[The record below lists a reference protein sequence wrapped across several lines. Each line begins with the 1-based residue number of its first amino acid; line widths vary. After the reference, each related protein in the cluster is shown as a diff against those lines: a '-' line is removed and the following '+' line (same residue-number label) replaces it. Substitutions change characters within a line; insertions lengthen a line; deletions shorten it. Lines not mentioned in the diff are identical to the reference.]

1 MAVPLR
7 QSVKVGSYI
16 VSQRLKRREKYALVL
31 ELEPLFQCN
40 LECAGCGKIQHPD
53 HILRR
58 RMSVQDAVGA
68 VEECG
73 APVVSIA
80 GGEPLIHPEID
91 VIASELIKRKR
102 FVYLCTNAILMAKK
116 LDRFTPSPYF
126 AWAVHMDGL
135 RERHDKS
142 VCRDGVFDKAVDA
155 IREAKRR
162 GFRVTT
168 NTTFF
173 SDDTPQTVRE
183 VLDYLN
189 DELEIDQM
197 MISPAYAYQKAP
209 DQDHFP
215 GVEQTRRLFRAAFAD
230 GRRRRWR
237 LNHSPLYLD
246 FLEGRI
252 DFRCTA
258 WGIPSYSIFGWQR
271 PCYLMGDGYASS
283 YRELI
288 DETDWDRYGRG
299 RDPRCDNCMAHCGY
313 EPTAVNET
321 LRAPHKALAAAL
333 RGGPAPPPP
342 RRHWCRRGP
351 AHMCAGQPVYED
363 SRHRRQRLHRR
374 ARRGRA

>member
-1 MAVPLR
+1 MPVPLR
-7 QSVKVGSYI
+7 QSAKVGAYI
-16 VSQRLKRREKYALVL
+16 VSQRLRRREKYALVL

-40 LECAGCGKIQHPD
+40 LACAGCGKIQHPD

-58 RMSVQDAVGA
+58 RMSVQDALAA

-80 GGEPLIHPEID
+80 GGEPLVHPEID

-102 FVYLCTNAILMAKK
+102 FVYLCTNALLMGKK
-116 LDRFTPSPYF
+116 LDRFKPTPYF

-142 VCRDGVFDKAVDA
+142 VCREGVFDKAVEA
-155 IREAKRR
+155 IREAKSR

-173 SDDTPQTVRE
+173 SDDTPETVRE

-189 DELEIDQM
+189 DELEVDQM
-197 MISPAYAYQKAP
+197 MISPAYAYEKAP
-209 DQDHFP
+209 DQEHFP
-215 GVEQTRRLFRAAFAD
+215 GVEQTRRLFRAAFSD

-246 FLEGRI
+246 FLEGRV
-252 DFRCTA
+252 DYQCTA

-271 PCYLMGDGYASS
+271 PCYLMGDGYAKS
-283 YRELI
+283 YRELLE
-288 DETDWDRYGRG
+288 ETDWDKYGRG

-313 EPTAVNET
+313 EPTAVTET
-321 LRAPHKALAAAL
+321 VRAPHKALAAAL
-333 RGGPAPPPP
+333 R
-342 RRHWCRRGP
+342 R
-351 AHMCAGQPVYED
+351 
-363 SRHRRQRLHRR
+363 
-374 ARRGRA
+374 

>member
-7 QSVKVGSYI
+7 QSAKVGAYI
-16 VSQRLKRREKYALVL
+16 LAQRLRRREKYALVL

-40 LECAGCGKIQHPD
+40 LACAGCGKIQHPD
-53 HILRR
+53 HVLRR
-58 RMSVQDAVGA
+58 RMPVQDAISA

-80 GGEPLIHPEID
+80 GGEPLVHPEIHLI
-91 VIASELIKRKR
+91 VAELIKRRK
-102 FVYLCTNAILMAKK
+102 FVYLCTNALLMEKK
-116 LDRFTPSPYF
+116 LERFEASPYF

-135 RERHDKS
+135 RERHDRS

-189 DELEIDQM
+189 DELEVDQM
-197 MISPAYAYQKAP
+197 MISPAYAYEKAP
-209 DQDHFP
+209 DQEHFP

-246 FLEGRI
+246 FLEGRT
-252 DFRCTA
+252 DYQCTA

-271 PCYLMGDGYASS
+271 PCYLMGDGYART
-283 YRELI
+283 YRELLE
-288 DETDWDRYGRG
+288 DTDWDRYGRG
-299 RDPRCDNCMAHCGY
+299 QDPRCDNCMAHCGY
-313 EPTAVNET
+313 EPTAITEMV
-321 LRAPHKALAAAL
+321 RAPHKALASAL
-333 RGGPAPPPP
+333 R
-342 RRHWCRRGP
+342 R
-351 AHMCAGQPVYED
+351 
-363 SRHRRQRLHRR
+363 
-374 ARRGRA
+374 